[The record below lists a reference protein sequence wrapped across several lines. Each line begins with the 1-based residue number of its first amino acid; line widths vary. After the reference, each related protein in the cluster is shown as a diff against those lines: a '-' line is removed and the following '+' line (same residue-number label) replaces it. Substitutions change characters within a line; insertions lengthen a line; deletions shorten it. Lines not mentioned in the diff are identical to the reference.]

1 MKSNNRKPRSRTI
14 ATVVWS
20 NIVRQ
25 QYLLGITDEQLC
37 EILEITSRTLYNYRA
52 DPSALTMK
60 QLQHVLDKMG
70 VEMEA
75 LLLI

>member
-1 MKSNNRKPRSRTI
+1 MKGNNRKPRAQTI

-37 EILEITSRTLYNYRA
+37 KILEITSRTLYNYRA

-60 QLQHVLDKMG
+60 QLQLVLDKMG
-70 VEMEA
+70 VEMET
-75 LLLI
+75 LLII